1 VRTKH
6 GKGRVSARLGRAGEK
21 EDFFSILLGAS
32 AFWTKGGFFCCFTLF
47 GGQREELFA
56 LSAGANFEIG
66 GSLVVDVGW
75 QEQFKRVISD
85 GAAVGKF
92 DDREAV
98 VKDLEGSFL
107 PFSGQYMPENE
118 HRLSLALG
126 AEVS

>member
-1 VRTKH
+1 M
-6 GKGRVSARLGRAGEK
+6 GEKGETLEFTVCASRLSRQSRPSRHRLGA
-21 EDFFSILLGAS
+21 L
-32 AFWTKGGFFCCFTLF
+32 AFRTEGGFFCCFTLF

-107 PFSGQYMPENE
+107 PISGQYMPENE

>member
-1 VRTKH
+1 MFLHLRTP
-6 GKGRVSARLGRAGEK
+6 AL
-21 EDFFSILLGAS
+21 
-32 AFWTKGGFFCCFTLF
+32 WTRGWFFCCFTFF
-47 GGQREELFA
+47 GGQGEELLA
-56 LSAGANFEIG
+56 LPAGANFEIG

-98 VKDLEGSFL
+98 VKGLEGSFL
-107 PFSGQYMPENE
+107 PFSGQYMPDNE